1 MNNFRDEFWDKLSSI
16 RIPSNTPR
24 QDQLKL
30 LHDIGN
36 ILQPHLPTSIFKY
49 RACNT
54 RNIDALSRNVIYAVP
69 ASYMNDPFDGL
80 VYVDKEYIA
89 NSIKFALSKDFVEVI
104 RRENKF
110 PDDIKNFIS
119 QELAQELLTYINN
132 LSEKEIDEI
141 EKHNESTLNDFLQ
154 NIDIFIN
161 ESIKDLQKQS
171 LISSFGDNPCDASM
185 WAYYA
190 EEHKGYVLE
199 YKVTSSTF
207 DFCAVCRK
215 ADTEYCDGTP
225 VRARLYPIVY
235 SDKRYDATE
244 WVDSRIGT
252 TSLRIGFGET
262 NDYYP
267 DILAFD
273 KSCLIKGKQWSHENE
288 WRIVCY
294 PIHTPKNIC
303 PDSRTYT
310 YTFSHILR
318 SEDCRRGL
326 QDSAQYD

>member
-1 MNNFRDEFWDKLSSI
+1 MNN
-16 RIPSNTPR
+16 
-24 QDQLKL
+24 
-30 LHDIGN
+30 
-36 ILQPHLPTSIFKY
+36 
-49 RACNT
+49 
-54 RNIDALSRNVIYAVP
+54 
-69 ASYMNDPFDGL
+69 
-80 VYVDKEYIA
+80 
-89 NSIKFALSKDFVEVI
+89 IKNLSKE
-104 RRENKF
+104 
-110 PDDIKNFIS
+110 
-119 QELAQELLTYINN
+119 Q
-132 LSEKEIDEI
+132 IDEI
-141 EKHNESTLNDFLQ
+141 TKHNASTLNDLLQ

-207 DFCAVCRK
+207 DFCAVCQN
-215 ADTEYCDGTP
+215 ADTESCDGSQ

-252 TSLRIGFGET
+252 TSLKLVFREI
-262 NDYYP
+262 NDYIP

-273 KSCLIKGKQWSHENE
+273 KSCLIKGKQWVHENE

-294 PIHTPKNIC
+294 PVHTPKTSAPIAVHTHTPSSIYYGAKIADEDYRILHN
-303 PDSRTYT
+303 TVEN
-310 YTFSHILR
+310 LR
-318 SEDCRRGL
+318 SSGAKIAEYRMVI
-326 QDSAQYD
+326 DSDSDDFNMKTKLS